1 MAATLR
7 TRHASVL
14 ALLSVVSVATSCT
27 VPDEPE
33 FDAGPRPTRVCAT
46 LRCAPW
52 SVCIERPDAGCF
64 EVVKGLRWLVPPADA
79 SVPIDTTRIAFELE
93 VEGNIAQVPLRSSR
107 GGSALPYPVDGGRV
121 TGWFDLGHPDAA
133 VFELFAG
140 WPDGPDASVAIR
152 IAPERS
158 LEIVGANP
166 PGYGANTDIFQPN
179 DPDGPAWRRDDL
191 VPIRSWPGSSVTVRH
206 VRPGATVTVVDA
218 GGSGDG
224 GSFVRLQD
232 VEFNAFRDEVELAAI
247 GAFWEAPPQR
257 LVVTRWRWQRVVGGV
272 PRPLQIHQPRP
283 AEIWTSSSPPLVGI
297 VVGTRD
303 TETTGT
309 LVQFDSEGM
318 PTSAFA
324 GWTAAVTIP
333 FLYEMDF
340 VAGVDSD
347 GGFVQSSY
355 FGFQRVAAP
364 IVLATSIYGEKVIG
378 ITADG
383 RFLLVS
389 RAMRDVSLD
398 PGCDFAGA
406 RLVRLVTGFGVTVVS
421 TDQGVLCS
429 KGFYQDAGFI
439 GPRIRPSSLSGPST
453 ESYATS
459 STGEALQFTTS
470 GGYTFVPF
478 PTGPRNA
485 DFILRDNTAVAE
497 RIYSA
502 TRTGLE
508 VHQGSS
514 LGIRPNTVQRVSSL
528 PLVAP
533 LAASPVLRPRR
544 ALEEGRLLLAVDTTG
559 TLRSFEGPMLREQW
573 TWRPDGGLRLNAPL
587 GFSPSATRLGSL
599 LLIIENRLLS
609 VISDG
614 DVFRPTFGNYRM
626 EGGSVT
632 GCQDGCRNEPAP

>member
-1 MAATLR
+1 MAAAMPTRSALR
-7 TRHASVL
+7 FSLVL
-14 ALLSVVSVATSCT
+14 VVGVMASCT

-33 FDAGPRPTRVCAT
+33 FDAGPRPKRICPTSKCSA
-46 LRCAPW
+46 W
-52 SVCIERPDAGCF
+52 SACIEGPDAGCF
-64 EVVKGLRWLVPPADA
+64 EVVKGLRWLVPTADA
-79 SVPIDTTRIAFELE
+79 SVPIDTARIAFELE
-93 VEGNIAQVPLRSSR
+93 VEGNIAQVPLRTSR
-107 GGSALPYPVDGGRV
+107 GGSALPYRTDGGRV
-121 TGWFDLGHPDAA
+121 TGWFDMGPLDAG

-140 WPDGPDASVAIR
+140 WPDGPDASVAVR

-158 LEIVGANP
+158 VEIVGGNP
-166 PGYGANTDIFQPN
+166 PGYGVNTDTFQPN

-191 VPIRSWPGSSVTVRH
+191 VPIRPWPGSSVTARH
-206 VRPGATVTVVDA
+206 TRPGAAVLVVDA

-224 GSFVRLQD
+224 GSFLRLQD
-232 VEFNAFRDEVELAAI
+232 VEFNAFRDEVELAAS
-247 GAFWEAPPQR
+247 GEFWEAPPQR
-257 LVVTRWRWQRVVGGV
+257 LMVTRWRWQRVVGGV

-283 AEIWTSSSPPLVGI
+283 ANFGSPFSPIAGV

-309 LVQFDSEGM
+309 LVQFDTEGM
-318 PTSAFA
+318 PTAAFA
-324 GWTAAVTIP
+324 GWNAAVTIP
-333 FLYEMDF
+333 FIYDMDF

-347 GGFVQSSY
+347 GGFVQSST

-364 IVLATSIYGEKVIG
+364 IVLATSIYGEKVIR

-383 RFLLVS
+383 RFFLVS
-389 RAMRDVSLD
+389 RAMRDVALD

-406 RLVRLVTGFGVTVVS
+406 RLVRLVTGFGVTIVS
-421 TDQGVLCS
+421 TDEGVLCS

-459 STGEALQFTTS
+459 STGEALQIGTS
-470 GGYTFVPF
+470 GGNTFVPF
-478 PTGPRNA
+478 PTGPQNA
-485 DFILRDNTAVAE
+485 DFILRDNGAAGE

-502 TRTGLE
+502 TRVGLE
-508 VHQGSS
+508 VHQGSFP
-514 LGIRPNTVQRVSSL
+514 GTRPNTAQLLSSL

-533 LAASPVLRPRR
+533 LATSPVLRPRK

-559 TLRSFEGPMLREQW
+559 TLRVFEAPVLREQW

-587 GFSPSATRLGSL
+587 GFAPSATRLGSL

-609 VISDG
+609 VVSDG
-614 DVFRPTFGNYRM
+614 DVFSHTFGNWRM

-632 GCQDGCRNEPAP
+632 GCQDGCRNEPVP